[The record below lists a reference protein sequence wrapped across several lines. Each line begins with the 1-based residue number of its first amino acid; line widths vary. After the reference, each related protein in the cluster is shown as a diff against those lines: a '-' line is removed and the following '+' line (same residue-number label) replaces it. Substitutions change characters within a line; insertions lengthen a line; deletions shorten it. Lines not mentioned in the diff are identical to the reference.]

1 MATEPDP
8 ALSPLQVGVI
18 LDRSSST
25 VRRMIDCGALESF
38 RAGSHRRVRLSEVNR
53 FRREREKL
61 WQALGVISIDE
72 LCQRAGSLEREIARQ
87 PRLLLEEHGL
97 QGAEVPQVGAA
108 NRKGPGLPL
117 AQGHRRNIGQ
127 LRRRVNRP
135 ADRPHP
141 SLEFFEIALDNLP
154 GDRRPWA

>member
-25 VRRMIDCGALESF
+25 VRRMIDCGALVSF

-61 WQALGVISIDE
+61 WQALGIGE
-72 LCQRAGSLEREIARQ
+72 LPDGEIIGELPELRQ
-87 PRLLLEEHGL
+87 P
-97 QGAEVPQVGAA
+97 
-108 NRKGPGLPL
+108 
-117 AQGHRRNIGQ
+117 
-127 LRRRVNRP
+127 
-135 ADRPHP
+135 
-141 SLEFFEIALDNLP
+141 
-154 GDRRPWA
+154 

>member
-61 WQALGVISIDE
+61 WQALGVISYRKE
-72 LCQRAGSLEREIARQ
+72 AHGNGTTSWTYKYRESNVA
-87 PRLLLEEHGL
+87 RLLHVTFGPDGRVLRTETEWDPD
-97 QGAEVPQVGAA
+97 VYS
-108 NRKGPGLPL
+108 KGG
-117 AQGHRRNIGQ
+117 GGR
-127 LRRRVNRP
+127 
-135 ADRPHP
+135 DR
-141 SLEFFEIALDNLP
+141 
-154 GDRRPWA
+154 

>member
-72 LCQRAGSLEREIARQ
+72 LCQRAGM
-87 PRLLLEEHGL
+87 
-97 QGAEVPQVGAA
+97 
-108 NRKGPGLPL
+108 
-117 AQGHRRNIGQ
+117 
-127 LRRRVNRP
+127 
-135 ADRPHP
+135 P
-141 SLEFFEIALDNLP
+141 SC
-154 GDRRPWA
+154 

>member
-72 LCQRAGSLEREIARQ
+72 LCQRAGSLETRDSAPAAPPPRGARP
-87 PRLLLEEHGL
+87 PR
-97 QGAEVPQVGAA
+97 
-108 NRKGPGLPL
+108 
-117 AQGHRRNIGQ
+117 
-127 LRRRVNRP
+127 
-135 ADRPHP
+135 
-141 SLEFFEIALDNLP
+141 S
-154 GDRRPWA
+154 